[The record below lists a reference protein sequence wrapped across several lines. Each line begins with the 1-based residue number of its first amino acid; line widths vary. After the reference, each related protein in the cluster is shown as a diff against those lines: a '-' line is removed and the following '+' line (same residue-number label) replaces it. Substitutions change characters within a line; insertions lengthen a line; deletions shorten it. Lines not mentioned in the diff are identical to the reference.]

1 MLFRHATREGV
12 LSFEETRVQSIEFEG
27 DPASSR
33 PVKALWKNKAGE
45 TGEIEFDWLIDASG
59 KTSIMANKYL
69 KNRIYREGLRN
80 IAIWGY
86 WRDVKIN
93 AAGTKRSN
101 APWFEAMSGMNF
113 FQILN
118 RSVSHEIVDELGWAW
133 LIPLHDGTTSIGIV
147 MHVDVSKRK
156 KAAYAG
162 GSPSTTE
169 HYLDQVKLLPGVL
182 DLLGE
187 NGHLVPGSV
196 KSSSDYS
203 YFAPRYS
210 GDHFRLVGDAAC
222 ECVCRDSVYL
232 IC

>member
-12 LSFEETRVQSIEFEG
+12 LTFEETRVQSIEFEG

-69 KNRIYREGLRN
+69 KNRVYREGLRN

-101 APWFEAMSGMNF
+101 APWFEAMSGISFLSN
-113 FQILN
+113 
-118 RSVSHEIVDELGWAW
+118 
-133 LIPLHDGTTSIGIV
+133 TT
-147 MHVDVSKRK
+147 
-156 KAAYAG
+156 
-162 GSPSTTE
+162 
-169 HYLDQVKLLPGVL
+169 
-182 DLLGE
+182 
-187 NGHLVPGSV
+187 
-196 KSSSDYS
+196 
-203 YFAPRYS
+203 
-210 GDHFRLVGDAAC
+210 
-222 ECVCRDSVYL
+222 
-232 IC
+232 